1 MAIPNPFLSFRL
13 DTLQVYLLLEFA
25 LRFEKR
31 LMVLHHWHYFIRMD
45 IFSDETCFSKTV
57 LIYIQSITLLT
68 FLDVVPIKFLFC
80 SAYLFFFFY
89 QAFSLIKLIAV
100 QLQLRQ
106 YFSTSSLLINLI
118 FLLLS
123 LKSSDCPYLVSEFLP
138 ISCC

>member
-45 IFSDETCFSKTV
+45 IFSDETCFSKTA

-123 LKSSDCPYLVSEFLP
+123 LKSSNCPYLVSEFLS
-138 ISCC
+138 ISCR

>member
-1 MAIPNPFLSFRL
+1 MEIPNPFLSFRL
-13 DTLQVYLLLEFA
+13 DTLQVYLLIEFA

-31 LMVLHHWHYFIRMD
+31 LMVLHHWQHFIRMD

-57 LIYIQSITLLT
+57 LIHIQSITLLT
-68 FLDVVPIKFLFC
+68 FLDGVPIKFLFC
-80 SAYLFFFFY
+80 SAYLFLFFY

-123 LKSSDCPYLVSEFLP
+123 LKSSDCPYLVSEFLS
-138 ISCC
+138 ISCR

>member
-123 LKSSDCPYLVSEFLP
+123 LKSSECPYLVSEFLS
-138 ISCC
+138 ISCR